1 MSKPQQ
7 PDATIEADDFIQEAD
22 RNVDPTLDEGR
33 VPVLEPDGFLS
44 QEWYGLFDYTR
55 LGINFNRFSAVS
67 NRVQH
72 TNPAGTTSNQT
83 ASFSYDK
90 IAEIELNEDMD
101 LTRVTWTMTRI
112 NTGSGGSNFKNSAV
126 FVNGVQ
132 VSSDLSGENG
142 TYTYDITSSL
152 SSGDLIQI
160 YAKKDSTTEDFL
172 RVSNQT
178 LSYDSQIEAIGGI
191 TMDTP
196 LLSSDPSPVDATNNL

>member
-22 RNVDPTLDEGR
+22 RDATPANDDGR

-112 NTGSGGSNFKNSAV
+112 NTGGGSSNFKNSAV

-191 TMDTP
+191 TMDPP
-196 LLSSDPSPVDATNNL
+196 LPSSDPSPVDATNNL

>member
-1 MSKPQQ
+1 MAKPQQ

-22 RNVDPTLDEGR
+22 RDATPANDDGR
-33 VPVLEPDGFLS
+33 VPLLEPDGFLS

-112 NTGSGGSNFKNSAV
+112 NSGGGSSNFKNSAV

-178 LSYDSQIEAIGGI
+178 LSYDSQIETIGGI
-191 TMDTP
+191 TMDPP
-196 LLSSDPSPVDATNNL
+196 LPSSDPSPVDATNNL

>member
-112 NTGSGGSNFKNSAV
+112 NTGGGGSNFKNSAV

-178 LSYDSQIEAIGGI
+178 LSYDSQIETIGGI

>member
-1 MSKPQQ
+1 MAKPQQ

-22 RNVDPTLDEGR
+22 RDATPANDDGR

-67 NRVQH
+67 NQVQH

-83 ASFSYDK
+83 ASISYDK

-112 NTGSGGSNFKNSAV
+112 NTGSGSSNFKNSAV

-142 TYTYDITSSL
+142 TYSYDITSAL